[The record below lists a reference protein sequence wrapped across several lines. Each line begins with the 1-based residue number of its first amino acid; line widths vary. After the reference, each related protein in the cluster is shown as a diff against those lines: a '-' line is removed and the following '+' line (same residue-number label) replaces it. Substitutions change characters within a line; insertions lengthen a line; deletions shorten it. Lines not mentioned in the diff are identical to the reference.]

1 MARGTLALLLLY
13 SPWRRRRAGQA
24 PELIAVLRHV
34 EMYLFAEPGAVEPAG
49 ELLSGPLHARQHAH
63 HRQLRRDAG
72 EPLGGYAAHI
82 VQRRGVGEHGGR
94 HSTGSVNLMT
104 AGFELCVRALDVRG
118 QPTKIMAHG
127 GFLVDEMAKDL
138 GLSCDAPV
146 DLVAGPYFTATVD
159 LRSASADDD
168 DFLVHV
174 LRPPALIRRIS
185 VSPESL
191 REGTAAQ
198 QEVAAQPEARL
209 LLAFHRLRCGSAYS
223 RRLSHRKPARGT
235 PELCLDADDY
245 ARAPHPFAL

>member
-1 MARGTLALLLLY
+1 MAHGA
-13 SPWRRRRAGQA
+13 
-24 PELIAVLRHV
+24 
-34 EMYLFAEPGAVEPAG
+34 YLVTR
-49 ELLSGPLHARQHAH
+49 ARQHAH
-63 HRQLRRDAG
+63 HRQLRRNAG

-104 AGFELCVRALDVRG
+104 AGFNLCVRALDVRG
-118 QPTKIMAHG
+118 QPTKIMAQG
-127 GFLVDEMAKDL
+127 GFLVDEMATDL
-138 GLSCDAPV
+138 GLRCDAPV
-146 DLVAGPYFTATVD
+146 DLVPGPFFAAAVD

-209 LLAFHRLRCGSAYS
+209 QLAFHRVRRGSPYKRSIGHRTPPRVARRPS
-223 RRLSHRKPARGT
+223 VSMRSTTRVRRRRLGSERRERVEHLSG
-235 PELCLDADDY
+235 L
-245 ARAPHPFAL
+245 

>member
-1 MARGTLALLLLY
+1 MDAARGK
-13 SPWRRRRAGQA
+13 
-24 PELIAVLRHV
+24 
-34 EMYLFAEPGAVEPAG
+34 
-49 ELLSGPLHARQHAH
+49 LLSGPLHARQHAH
-63 HRQLRRDAG
+63 HRQLSRDADQ
-72 EPLGGYAAHI
+72 PLGGYAAHI
-82 VQRRGVGEHGGR
+82 FVQRRGVGEHGGR

-168 DFLVHV
+168 DFLADV

-209 LLAFHRLRCGSAYS
+209 LLAFHRLRRGSAYC
-223 RRLSHRKPARGT
+223 RRLAHRKPARGT
-235 PELCLDADDY
+235 PVLCLDAVDY
-245 ARAPHPFAL
+245 ARAPPPFAL

>member
-127 GFLVDEMAKDL
+127 GFLVDEMATEL

-146 DLVAGPYFTATVD
+146 DLVAGPYFAAAVD
-159 LRSASADDD
+159 LRPGSADDD
-168 DFLVHV
+168 AFLVHV

-185 VSPESL
+185 VSPESR

-209 LLAFHRLRCGSAYS
+209 QLAFHRVRRGSPYKRS
-223 RRLSHRKPARGT
+223 IGHRTPARGA
-235 PELCLDADDY
+235 PAVGLDAVDY
-245 ARAPHPFAL
+245 ASAPPPFGL